1 MQKQSKTSKNPEI
14 NNHLSFDGII
24 QENIDLSDI
33 YQAVTT
39 TKNYEIWCFAFCFQ
53 SSANVMKQT
62 IETKLAV
69 EREERLE
76 NEKKAKQE
84 AAEAT
89 EAAEAGEA
97 APASLSQE
105 PIKKKK
111 KKKQK
116 KKNTKPVPQL
126 IFV

>member
-1 MQKQSKTSKNPEI
+1 MCKTISCSQQSKTIKNPEI

-24 QENIDLSDI
+24 QENTDISDI

-39 TKNYEIWCFAFCFQ
+39 TKKNYEIWCFAFGFY

-89 EAAEAGEA
+89 EAGEA

-111 KKKQK
+111 KKQR
-116 KKNTKPVPQL
+116 KKNKY
-126 IFV
+126 

>member
-1 MQKQSKTSKNPEI
+1 M
-14 NNHLSFDGII
+14 SFDGII
-24 QENIDLSDI
+24 QESIDLSDI

-39 TKNYEIWCFAFCFQ
+39 TKNYEIWCFAFGFY

-89 EAAEAGEA
+89 EAAETGEA

-116 KKNTKPVPQL
+116 KKNTKPVP
-126 IFV
+126 